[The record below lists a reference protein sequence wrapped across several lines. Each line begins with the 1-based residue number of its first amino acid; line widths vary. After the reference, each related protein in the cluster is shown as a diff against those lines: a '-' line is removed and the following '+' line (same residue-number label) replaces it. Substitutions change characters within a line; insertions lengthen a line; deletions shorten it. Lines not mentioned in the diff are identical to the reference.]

1 MGRVASLRL
10 VGCCVTVLALVAG
23 GAGAARRDPVVVAA
37 GDIACDR
44 GPAAGTCAQAAT
56 AQLVAAQRPDAVLAL
71 GDLQY
76 ETGSLDDFRRWYG
89 STWGRFK
96 AITHPAP
103 GNHEYGTTGA
113 AGFKAYFGI
122 TRTWRSFDLGAW
134 HLVAL
139 DSECDRVGGC
149 GKGSPQER
157 WLRADLARSRKACTL
172 AYWHRPRYSNGLHG
186 SDDRTEALWRDLAA
200 AKADVVLAGHDHD
213 YERLQPKDGIRSF
226 VVGTGGRSLYPLR
239 PFRTGSAKAWNGGYG
254 VLRLELHGNLQG
266 GWYAWRYLSAP
277 GGRVFEDAGRADCT

>member
-1 MGRVASLRL
+1 M
-10 VGCCVTVLALVAG
+10 
-23 GAGAARRDPVVVAA
+23 VVAA
-37 GDIACDR
+37 GDIACNR
-44 GPAAGTCAQAAT
+44 GPATSICGQAAT
-56 AQLVAAQRPDAVLAL
+56 AKLVVAQHPDAVLAL

-76 ETGSLDDFRRWYG
+76 ETGSLDDFRRWYEP
-89 STWGRFK
+89 TWGRFK

-134 HLVAL
+134 HFVAL
-139 DSECDRVGGC
+139 DSECDEVGGC
-149 GKGSPQER
+149 GSGSPQER
-157 WLRADLARSRKACTL
+157 WLRADLARAKKPCTL

-213 YERLQPKDGIRSF
+213 YERLKPKDGIRSF

-239 PFRTGSAKAWNGGYG
+239 PFRSGSAASWNGGFG
-254 VLRLELHGNLQG
+254 VLRLELHD

-277 GGRVFEDAGRADCT
+277 GSRIFRDAGRADCT